1 MTTTEATVDAAAET
15 RARALYDQDRTCRA
29 LGIRLDTVAPGRA
42 TVRMT
47 VADAMV
53 NGLGTGHG
61 GYLFLLADA
70 AFSFASNT
78 YEPVAVA
85 QSAQVTFLRPVA
97 AGDELVAEA
106 TERARR
112 GLSGI
117 YDVTLYRDG
126 DVVAEF
132 RGHSVLLPGRTRPAS
147 KETS

>member
-1 MTTTEATVDAAAET
+1 MTTTEARDETQAEM
-15 RARALYDQDRTCRA
+15 RAGALYDADRACRA
-29 LGIRLDTVAPGRA
+29 LGIRLDDVAPGRA

-47 VADAMV
+47 VADTMV

-70 AFSFASNT
+70 AFSFACNT

-85 QSAQVTFLRPVA
+85 QAAHVTFLRPVA

-117 YDVTLYRDG
+117 YDVTIHSGG

-132 RGHSVLLPGRTRPAS
+132 RGHSVLLPGRTRPG
-147 KETS
+147 KETP